1 MVHLSASI
9 NPSPLFQIR
18 LEQDTLT
25 MRGLQSE
32 SVGCVLRGQLVL
44 VITEPT
50 KFKEIKLTFQ
60 GKSKLAWADGVGSGQ
75 YYLNEE
81 RILFQ
86 HDWIFLPA
94 KKQCTVLAPD
104 NYHWDFELILPG
116 TLPETIDRCE
126 LGKLGY
132 KLKAVAERPAFALNL
147 HSERKVTLQRSL
159 LPSSFEYSQNSM
171 VANTWTGKV
180 DYEISV
186 DSKVFVF
193 GEKVTVSINLIPIH
207 EGLKV
212 HNLLCTLKEYATST
226 VGTSK
231 KTVSKILR
239 VHRENHFPCEGNSWN
254 YSFEMFIPP
263 FSACLCDSQND
274 IIKIKHKLKFFIMFA
289 NQGSASFSELIA
301 DIPIIISPNND
312 SIISSLIPAPLADKL
327 PPTYDAY
334 F

>member
-1 MVHLSASI
+1 MVHLSA
-9 NPSPLFQIR
+9 PSPLFQIR

-60 GKSKLAWADGVGSGQ
+60 GKSKLAWTDGVGSSQ

-81 RILFQ
+81 RVLFQ
-86 HDWIFLPA
+86 HDWVFLPA
-94 KKQCTVLAPD
+94 KKQHTVLAPD

-116 TLPETIDRCE
+116 TLPETIDKCE
-126 LGKLGY
+126 LGKLSY

-159 LPSSFEYSQNSM
+159 LPSSFEYALNSV
-171 VANTWTGKV
+171 VANTWTNKV

-193 GEKVTVSINLIPIH
+193 GDKVPITVNLKPIH
-207 EGLKV
+207 QGLKV
-212 HNLLCTLKEYATST
+212 HYLLCTLKEYATCA

-239 VHRENHFPCEGNSWN
+239 VHRENNFPCEGDTWSH
-254 YSFEMFIPP
+254 SFDMFVPT
-263 FSACLCDSQND
+263 SACLCDSQNE

-289 NQGSASFSELIA
+289 NQELNKL
-301 DIPIIISPNND
+301 PSYR
-312 SIISSLIPAPLADKL
+312 SISSLIPAPLADSL
-327 PPTYDAY
+327 PPTYDA
-334 F
+334 FI